1 VLDGK
6 ERVRL
11 ESASNEKQPD
21 SFNSLQ
27 FLSGRGENFG
37 KLMIC
42 SRNLNSSHLF
52 SRVAIPSTPPVFERQ
67 LVYRSQIP

>member
-27 FLSGRGENFG
+27 LLSGRGENFG

-42 SRNLNSSHLF
+42 SRNLNSSHLL
-52 SRVAIPSTPPVFERQ
+52 I
-67 LVYRSQIP
+67 